1 MANFLVFISSRFSS
15 PGTEPLFQLGLVR
28 ARSLKSQVSNDILER
43 DWACAATFARI
54 NNSGAPIAHDLRTG
68 SWLLAVGTWCHTNG
82 YASGAE
88 ERLLQHYLEVG
99 PQRLARELEGF
110 FNVVIGDA
118 RTREVLLITDVIGS
132 CHAFMR
138 TLPEGIALA
147 GSSLLLAGLGGVQL
161 DAVACQEFVRIG
173 VIYEDRT
180 LYREVRKLGPA
191 TVFKFAQGALQAQQR
206 YWEMGEIAE
215 RRLNAN
221 DAAAALWD
229 TSIAAARKIAGSSGR
244 IVCDLTGGYDSRALA
259 GVLLGA
265 GVDFS
270 TTVSGAPESADVRV
284 SRELAQLTGLPH
296 EVQAPGEAISF
307 QHLNDALTLTDGEY
321 DIVEYARIMQIHRR
335 LMQRFDIS
343 LNGSFG
349 EVARGYWW
357 ELLFPRIGAREPLH
371 ADLLA
376 RKRFAATD
384 QGAALFTSQ
393 VRVNLDDHFTAVI
406 ARLNAGLSAA
416 PNTLQMDHTYIMLR
430 MQRWQGRIA
439 SSTDQLWPCLS
450 PFLFRSVL
458 EVMLTAEPEVRKRSL
473 LVRKMLAQFQPKL
486 ARHPLEHGYP
496 AMPATLGNLHRF
508 WPLLPYYGGKIKQK
522 AARFIGK
529 QSAGPAPAVELSTR
543 ERLWREAAMSEVLNP
558 ATMRTASLLDGATL
572 VNFLERSRQ
581 PAFSQ
586 NEQWSR
592 LLSLE
597 LTLRRL
603 EHSNPGILAD
613 GK

>member
-1 MANFLVFISSRFSS
+1 MANFFVLVPSRSSS
-15 PGTEPLFQLGLVR
+15 PDTAPFFQLGLSL
-28 ARSLKSQVSNDILER
+28 ARSLKSQVPNDTLER

-54 NNSGAPIAHDLRTG
+54 NNSGAPIALDPQTG
-68 SWLLAVGTWCHTNG
+68 SWLLSVGTWCHADG
-82 YASGAE
+82 YATGAE
-88 ERLLQHYLEVG
+88 DRLLQRYLEVG
-99 PQRLARELEGF
+99 PQHLGRELEGF

-138 TLPEGIALA
+138 TTSEGIALA
-147 GSSLLLAGLGGVQL
+147 GSSLLLAGLGDVQL
-161 DAVACQEFVRIG
+161 DSVACQEFVRTG

-180 LYREVRKLGPA
+180 FYREVRKLAPA
-191 TVFKFAQGALQAQQR
+191 TVFKFAQGVLQAQQR
-206 YWEMGEIAE
+206 YWQIGEVAE
-215 RRLNAN
+215 RRLNAK
-221 DAAAALWD
+221 DATAALWD
-229 TSIAAARKIAGSSGR
+229 TSVAAVRKIASNSGR

-270 TTVSGAPESADVRV
+270 TTVSGPPESADVRV
-284 SRELAQLTGLPH
+284 SRELAHLTGLPH

-307 QHLNDALTLTDGEY
+307 QHLNDALMLTDGEY
-321 DIVEYARIMQIHRR
+321 DIVEYARIMLIHRR

-371 ADLLA
+371 ANMLA

-384 QGAALFTSQ
+384 RGAALFAPAL
-393 VRVNLDDHFTAVI
+393 RVDLVDHFTAVI

-416 PNTLQMDHTYIMLR
+416 PNTLQMDNTYIMLR

-458 EVMLTAEPEVRKRSL
+458 EVMLSSSPGVRKRSL

-508 WPLLPYYGGKIKQK
+508 WPLLPYYGGKVKQK

-529 QSAGPAPAVELSTR
+529 RGTSPAPRAELSTR
-543 ERLWREAAMSEVLNP
+543 ERLWREAAVSEILNP
-558 ATMRTASLLDGATL
+558 ATMRVASILDGSTL
-572 VNFLERSRQ
+572 VSFLERSRQ
-581 PAFSQ
+581 PEFSQ
-586 NEQWSR
+586 DEQWSR

-597 LTLRRL
+597 VALRRL
-603 EHSNPGILAD
+603 EHSNVGVL
-613 GK
+613 G